1 MTAGGLEPQHT
12 KRPGC
17 LRGLHTHGSHPRA
30 QVQQAVAMSNLSSQA
45 LISCSASL
53 SDPGGTPVEVPGPA
67 QRPPGLVLASSSGHA
82 SEGLGSQGGRA
93 HPGPE
98 GWPCLGGGIKKT
110 AAGPCGEPRAPTE
123 LGVLCNGP
131 ERIWD
136 RNTRL
141 THQGRGA
148 QASPTCGGGE
158 VGGIGFRGPTGHAS
172 NTLASSPAHPPAAG
186 LRAAHPESWSE
197 KNK

>member
-17 LRGLHTHGSHPRA
+17 PRGLHTHGSHPRA
-30 QVQQAVAMSNLSSQA
+30 RVQQAVAMSNLSSQA

-53 SDPGGTPVEVPGPA
+53 SDPGGPQWKSPGQP
-67 QRPPGLVLASSSGHA
+67 RGPPGLVLASCSGHA
-82 SEGLGSQGGRA
+82 SEGLSSQGGRA
-93 HPGPE
+93 HPGPK

-123 LGVLCNGP
+123 LGVLCRSP

-148 QASPTCGGGE
+148 QAGPTWGSGE
-158 VGGIGFRGPTGHAS
+158 WAGMGFHGSTGHAS
-172 NTLASSPAHPPAAG
+172 NTPASSPAHPPTAG